1 MSICIYLYICICIYI
16 YIFIYIY
23 IYTHTYVYDM
33 HAYVRCVRAS
43 RRASPPA
50 AAPRRWVRWRRPP
63 PERAAM
69 IGTRRSAHALTLTL
83 THTHTHTSAHT
94 HALARTH
101 THTRSHT
108 TYISID
114 LHLYACRTHGGR
126 CHVGPR
132 LSGIERAQVGFVGPR
147 LSGIARGAS
156 GICGPSAKRDRAG
169 CKWVLWALG

>member
-1 MSICIYLYICICIYI
+1 
-16 YIFIYIY
+16 
-23 IYTHTYVYDM
+23 
-33 HAYVRCVRAS
+33 
-43 RRASPPA
+43 
-50 AAPRRWVRWRRPP
+50 
-63 PERAAM
+63 M

-132 LSGIERAQVGFVGPR
+132 LSGIERGVSGRSRRADCVPIADEPFPPR
-147 LSGIARGAS
+147 LVVEIPARKNDSSQKNDLSRKNGLSRNGTAENESLFENDHSKNYDALATGQADFQVSGSVDHAS
-156 GICGPSAKRDRAG
+156 VP
-169 CKWVLWALG
+169 